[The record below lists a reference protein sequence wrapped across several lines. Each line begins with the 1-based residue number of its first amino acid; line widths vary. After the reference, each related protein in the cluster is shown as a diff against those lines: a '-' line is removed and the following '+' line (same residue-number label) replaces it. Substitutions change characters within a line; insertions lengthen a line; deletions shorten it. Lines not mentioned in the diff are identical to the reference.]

1 MLKELKFVQ
10 GAVAKKDFIPALTHF
25 KIENRTVRSF
35 NGSLALCSPIDFDI
49 DCIPKA
55 VPFVKAI
62 QNCEDTVSMSMTP
75 AGRLSV
81 ASGPFKSF
89 IECVV
94 EDETG
99 HVEPE
104 GERFE
109 INGEEVL
116 KALKVVAPFIGDDA
130 SRPWT
135 NGVLLKGQSAFATN
149 NVSLIEYWIGDVFPI
164 VCNVPKIAIREM
176 IRINEPPLYAQ
187 ATGGSISFHYEG
199 GKWLRT
205 ALLDLE
211 WPDLGKV
218 LDVQSAPVPL
228 NPLIF
233 AALTAIKP
241 FADDFGRVYLQ
252 GDDMRTHLDDGAGAG
267 YTVPGLGAE
276 GVYQIEMIAR
286 LEGVATSIDL
296 SLYPAPCHFFGE
308 RLRGAIIGMRL

>member
-1 MLKELKFVQ
+1 MLAELKFVQ
-10 GAVAKKDFIPALTHF
+10 GAVARKDFIPHLTHF

-62 QNCEDTVSMSMTP
+62 QNCEDTVSLNMTP

-81 ASGPFKSF
+81 SSGSFKAF
-89 IECVV
+89 IECVE
-94 EDETG
+94 EDTG

-109 INGEEVL
+109 LNGMQVL
-116 KALKVVAPFIGDDA
+116 QALKIMAPFIGEDA

-135 NGVLLKGQSAFATN
+135 NGVLFKGQSAYATN
-149 NVSLIEYWIGDVFPI
+149 NVSLIEYWIGDLFPI
-164 VCNVPKIAIREM
+164 ICNVPKVAIREM

-187 ATGGSISFHYEG
+187 ATGRSISFHYPN

-211 WPDLGKV
+211 WPDLAKV
-218 LDVQSAPVPL
+218 LDVPNAPVPID
-228 NPLIF
+228 PLIF
-233 AALTAIKP
+233 PALTAIKP
-241 FADDFGRVYLQ
+241 FADEYGRVYLQ
-252 GDDMRTHLDDGAGAG
+252 GDELTTCTADGEGAG
-267 YTVPGLGAE
+267 YIVPGLGAE
-276 GVYQIEMIAR
+276 GIYQIEMLTR
-286 LEGVATSIDL
+286 LEGVATAWDL
-296 SLYPAPCHFFGE
+296 SLYPAPCHFVGE